1 MMEYNEE
8 RCVIELQVN
17 GLARQVMVRPADILL
32 DVLRQELGLTG
43 AKPGC
48 KNGDCGACTVIMDG
62 WPVKSCLV
70 LAVEA
75 VGHQIMTVEGLGAS
89 GGKTSSK
96 SSSAGTSAGSSSG
109 NADSGTGNGS
119 GNGNGA
125 DSGYIDPVQAAFV
138 QANAFQCG
146 YCTSGFLM
154 VCHALANQKPDAEEY
169 EIESWL
175 ESNLCRCTSYQEVR
189 QAVDI
194 MLGRS

>member
-1 MMEYNEE
+1 MMEYNQEQ
-8 RCVIELQVN
+8 CVIELQVN
-17 GLARQVMVRPADILL
+17 GQARQVMVRPADILL
-32 DVLRQELGLTG
+32 DVLRQNLGLTG

-75 VGHQIMTVEGLGAS
+75 VGHQIMTVEGLGAAGASASDKASTS
-89 GGKTSSK
+89 GS
-96 SSSAGTSAGSSSG
+96 
-109 NADSGTGNGS
+109 
-119 GNGNGA
+119 
-125 DSGYIDPVQAAFV
+125 SGYIDPAQMAFV
-138 QANAFQCG
+138 EACSFQCG

-175 ESNLCRCTSYQEVR
+175 ESNLCRCTSYQEMR
-189 QAVDI
+189 QAVNI
-194 MLGRS
+194 LLGRS